1 MGPSHSKVAVLF
13 LFLTR
18 PLPIVGFWQGP
29 IIIVCVCVCVCIYI
43 YIYIVFEQV
52 RIRDITYIYIPPQGW
67 ELRPPHSP
75 HAFKTCGGSIRFNL
89 PGGQFIKYW
98 EFSLNP
104 LLF

>member
-29 IIIVCVCVCVCIYI
+29 IIIVCVCVCVCI